1 MSMRTHRLPAGSGV
15 CQNPDMKLAWIA
27 AALLATLGCEKEPS
41 KLDKIASDGRTV
53 SSAATGDLE
62 ARVARLEKKL
72 AKVDREAL
80 EFLAMAWEQRLE
92 QETKAQPGTVYGVDI
107 AQNVA
112 LGQVEGSPE
121 ALVTIVEAWDFA

>member
-1 MSMRTHRLPAGSGV
+1 
-15 CQNPDMKLAWIA
+15 MKLAWIA

-53 SSAATGDLE
+53 SEAAASGDLE
-62 ARVARLEKKL
+62 TRVARLEKKL

-92 QETKAQPGTVYGVDI
+92 QETRAQPGVVYGVDI